1 MGGGYGHGEEKTN
14 TRQSKFQLPLDVT
27 LPKRLLWME
36 NLEMKKTLLEAL
48 SDQKRNP
55 ENNEKASFSY
65 AFLLDFILD
74 YSE

>member
-1 MGGGYGHGEEKTN
+1 
-14 TRQSKFQLPLDVT
+14 
-27 LPKRLLWME
+27 ME
-36 NLEMKKTLLEAL
+36 NSEMKKTLLEAL

-55 ENNEKASFSY
+55 ENHEKASFSY

>member
-1 MGGGYGHGEEKTN
+1 
-14 TRQSKFQLPLDVT
+14 
-27 LPKRLLWME
+27 ME